1 MCKFLLALNTVLII
15 LLSCTI
21 YEIMNNGMSFK
32 SQLELTCS
40 HWK

>member
-1 MCKFLLALNTVLII
+1 
-15 LLSCTI
+15 
-21 YEIMNNGMSFK
+21 MNNGMSFK